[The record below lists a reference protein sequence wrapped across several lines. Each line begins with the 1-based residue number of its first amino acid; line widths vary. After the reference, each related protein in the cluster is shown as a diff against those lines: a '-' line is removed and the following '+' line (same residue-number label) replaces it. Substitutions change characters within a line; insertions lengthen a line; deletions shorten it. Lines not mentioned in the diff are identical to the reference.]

1 MGRDRASDPPGRL
14 GAVSKRDSHRWRR
27 RQSRLTLDVLANE
40 LFHGSSRYAEGEG
53 WAVRHAERLVAKAS
67 GEAAPF
73 GQAADA
79 ALTGG
84 LDATWRIGWQ
94 PMDIWQVFRR
104 RLDDEVAEFIVG
116 AIAAEAVRH
125 PAAASHPRWRAQLA
139 ELGAR
144 KWWPQ
149 DRSYAEA
156 WAERAGIDTVAMLA
170 LVLEALAHLRVL
182 QPEPEL
188 IPPPGSYTG
197 PAPGS
202 GSPLSS
208 VSGEVDP
215 KVLAKVRALLAKA
228 ESTEFPEESDAFFAK
243 AQELMSRYS
252 LERAVVEALDPAGR
266 GVPVR
271 TGGRRIWLDS
281 PYLGPKSMLVTVV
294 ASANR
299 CRAVFAQALGFVTVI
314 GEETD
319 TEIVEVLTTSL
330 LVQAGRAMLATG
342 SQVDRRGQSR
352 TKSFRQSFLISY
364 AQRIGE
370 RLLEASERAE
380 AEVTE
385 SIGDGRLLP
394 VLAAREEAVQQR
406 VSELFPHLVSRRV
419 SATNPAGWTAG
430 RAAADLAVL
439 DVHRAVND

>member
-1 MGRDRASDPPGRL
+1 
-14 GAVSKRDSHRWRR
+14 
-27 RQSRLTLDVLANE
+27 
-40 LFHGSSRYAEGEG
+40 
-53 WAVRHAERLVAKAS
+53 
-67 GEAAPF
+67 
-73 GQAADA
+73 
-79 ALTGG
+79 
-84 LDATWRIGWQ
+84 
-94 PMDIWQVFRR
+94 
-104 RLDDEVAEFIVG
+104 
-116 AIAAEAVRH
+116 
-125 PAAASHPRWRAQLA
+125 
-139 ELGAR
+139 
-144 KWWPQ
+144 
-149 DRSYAEA
+149 
-156 WAERAGIDTVAMLA
+156 
-170 LVLEALAHLRVL
+170 
-182 QPEPEL
+182 
-188 IPPPGSYTG
+188 
-197 PAPGS
+197 
-202 GSPLSS
+202 
-208 VSGEVDP
+208 

-228 ESTEFPEESDAFFAK
+228 ESTEFPEEADAFFAK

-252 LERAVVEALDPAGR
+252 LERAVVEALDSAGR

-299 CRAVFAQALGFVTVI
+299 CQAVFAQALGFVTVI

-370 RLLEASERAE
+370 RLLEATERAE

-385 SIGDGRLLP
+385 SVGDGRLLP

-406 VSELFPHLVSRRV
+406 VAELFPHLVSRRV
-419 SATNPAGWTAG
+419 SASNPAGWTAG